1 MILITGATGTI
12 GRALVSQLAADGVA
26 VRATTRDPQNA
37 TFPAG
42 VEAVGVDYR
51 DPATFAPAMAG
62 VQAAF
67 LNGLPGPDDTGV
79 DAALVEAAR
88 VAGVRRVV
96 KLSIIGAGDPRL
108 GAPGGWHVPGED
120 AVRDSGLEWTILR
133 PNTFASNT
141 LSWAQPLSTGQPVPN
156 LTGDGRQAVV
166 DPRDVA
172 AVAAVA
178 LRTGD
183 HHGRTYTLTGPTLQ
197 TAREQ
202 AAVLAAVLGR
212 PIAVTDIAED
222 DAPEFMRSA
231 GLSPAFVEAASQGQ
245 SFIRHGHNELVTDD
259 IAAVLGRPPRDY
271 AEWAADHRTAFTEH

>member
-12 GRALVSQLAADGVA
+12 GNALVSHLVAEGVA
-26 VRATTRDPQNA
+26 VRATTRDPANA

-42 VEAVGVDYR
+42 VEVVRVDYR

-62 VQAAF
+62 IEAAF
-67 LNGLPGPDDTGV
+67 LNGLPGPDDTDV

-96 KLSIIGAGDPRL
+96 KLSIIAAGDPRL
-108 GAPGGWHVPGED
+108 GVPGRWHVPGED
-120 AVRDSGLEWTILR
+120 AVRSSGLEWTILR

-141 LSWAQPLSTGQPVPN
+141 LSWIEPLRAGLPVPN

-172 AVAAVA
+172 EVAAAA

-202 AAVLAAVLGR
+202 AAALAEVLGR